1 MDDDTN
7 TEKWRQAL
15 DGFSGHVDGFCI
27 AGYTEGSGL
36 KFVHGYAGDAPCAD
50 AFKIVHYVL
59 QDWLNPDEEE

>member
-1 MDDDTN
+1 MTKQTLKNGIKRWIASAGTSMDS
-7 TEKWRQAL
+7 AL
-15 DGFSGHVDGFCI
+15 PVTPR
-27 AGYTEGSGL
+27 AAGL